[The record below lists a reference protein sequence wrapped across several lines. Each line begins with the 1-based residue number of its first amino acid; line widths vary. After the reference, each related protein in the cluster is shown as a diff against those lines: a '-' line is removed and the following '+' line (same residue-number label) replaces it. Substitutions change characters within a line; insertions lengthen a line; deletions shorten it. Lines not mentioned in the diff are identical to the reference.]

1 MRIVKEKVQKN
12 GEIRIPKEII
22 KDRKLKPG
30 EEVELRVENNKLI
43 VKSQKGERTQLK
55 INRKIVDQLV
65 ENEELFE
72 PEEV

>member
-22 KDRKLKPG
+22 KDLKLKPG

>member
-1 MRIVKEKVQKN
+1 M
-12 GEIRIPKEII
+12 
-22 KDRKLKPG
+22 KPG

-43 VKSQKGERTQLK
+43 VESRKGERMKLK
-55 INRKIVDQLV
+55 IDQKIVDQLV